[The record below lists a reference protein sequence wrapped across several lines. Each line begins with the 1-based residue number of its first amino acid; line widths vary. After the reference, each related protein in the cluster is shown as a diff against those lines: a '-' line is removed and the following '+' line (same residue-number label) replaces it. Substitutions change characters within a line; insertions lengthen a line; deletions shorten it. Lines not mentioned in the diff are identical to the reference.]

1 MSNLHRLRLALLSST
16 VLLAANAAH
25 AQNVVDRM
33 NSIEAQIRGLQTE
46 LRSMRSEAAA
56 RDRELH
62 AAQREAAQAR
72 QEARQ
77 ATREQQTAS
86 QRAPQGPNQSVAQG
100 EGSGVPNLAPS
111 ASGNPS
117 ASASASASGAAAGG
131 ATGSGSGGGPLDS
144 SQQNASTTPT
154 AGGRGSFD
162 VGGGIR
168 VTLGG
173 FVEAAGIFRSRNE
186 VADVASNFNTG
197 IPFPQSPNNH
207 QTEFRG
213 SGHQSRVSLLVTGDI
228 DPAQKLSSY
237 VETDFQSA
245 ANTANSNESNSYNLR
260 LRQFYGTYDNTNM
273 GLHVLGGQSWS
284 LLTPFKVG
292 ITPRSEDLPA
302 VIDAQYAVGFN
313 WTRQPQIRVVGD
325 FADHKLWAGVS
336 LESPQTTYS
345 VGPNGAG
352 VAGSTVTTS
361 SAGGSGLN
369 STTSYSSDVAPDLVA
384 KLAYDA
390 PFGHFE
396 AVGLGR
402 LMRDRVSVIG
412 SGNNKTVV
420 AGGIGG
426 VTSIPLIKDKLEFH
440 ANVLAGYG
448 IGRYGSA
455 QLPDATVGRDGGP
468 RPLPEVSVLA
478 GLIGHPNSSVDIYG
492 YGGTEQ
498 VGSRSFTSGGKGYGY
513 GNQLYVNTG
522 CYVELSASPCQAN
535 TFGVVE
541 GTVGAWW
548 RFFKGNYGTA
558 QVGAQYE
565 YLRRQ
570 IFSGVGGSK
579 GTDDNVVLISLR
591 YLPFQ

>member
-1 MSNLHRLRLALLSST
+1 MRNLRNLRLALLSST
-16 VLLAANAAH
+16 ILLAATSFDVGAAQ
-25 AQNVVDRM
+25 AQTSSPVDRM
-33 NSIEAQIRGLQTE
+33 NSIEAQIRGLQNE
-46 LRSMRSEAAA
+46 LRSMRTEAAS
-56 RDRELH
+56 RDRELR

-72 QEARQ
+72 QEANR
-77 ATREQQTAS
+77 AQQTATA
-86 QRAPQGPNQSVAQG
+86 RAPQGAARPTAQASAR
-100 EGSGVPNLAPS
+100 GSGTPDL
-111 ASGNPS
+111 S
-117 ASASASASGAAAGG
+117 ASAASSGAAAG
-131 ATGSGSGGGPLDS
+131 AGGGQLDA
-144 SQQNASTTPT
+144 SQQNASTTPEPT
-154 AGGRGSFD
+154 VRGSFK
-162 VGGGIR
+162 VGGGIT

-186 VADVASNFNTG
+186 VADIGSNFNTG

-213 SGHQSRVSLLVTGDI
+213 SAHQSRVSLLVTGDI
-228 DPAQKLSSY
+228 DNGQKLSSY

-260 LRQFYGTYDNTNM
+260 LRQFYGTYDNTGA
-273 GLHVLGGQSWS
+273 GLHVLGGQAWS
-284 LLTPFKVG
+284 LLTPSKVG

-302 VIDAQYAVGFN
+302 VIDAQYAVGFD
-313 WTRQPQIRVVGD
+313 WTRQTQIRVVGD

-336 LESPQTTYS
+336 LESPQTSFS

-352 VAGSTVTTS
+352 VTGSTVTTS

-369 STTSYSSDVAPDLVA
+369 ATTNYSSDVAPDLIA
-384 KLAYDA
+384 KVAYDA
-390 PFGHFE
+390 SFGHFE
-396 AVGLGR
+396 AFGLGR
-402 LMRDRVSVIG
+402 LMRDRVSVVG
-412 SGNNKTVV
+412 SGTNKTVV
-420 AGGIGG
+420 GGGIGG
-426 VTSIPLIKDKLEFH
+426 STIIPIIKDKLEFH
-440 ANVLAGYG
+440 ANVLGGYG

-455 QLPDATVGRDGGP
+455 QLPDATIGRDGAP

-478 GLIGHPNSSVDIYG
+478 GLIGHPSSSVDLYG

-498 VGSRSFTSGGKGYGY
+498 VSSRSFTSGGKGYGY
-513 GNQLYVNTG
+513 GSPLYVNTG

-535 TFGVVE
+535 TSGVVE
-541 GTVGAWW
+541 GTVGGWW

>member
-1 MSNLHRLRLALLSST
+1 MRQCHHLRLVLLSST
-16 VLLAANAAH
+16 IMLAACAAH
-25 AQNVVDRM
+25 AQTASPVDRM
-33 NSIEAQIRGLQTE
+33 NAIEAQIRGLQNE
-46 LRSMRSEAAA
+46 LRSMRSEAAS
-56 RDRELH
+56 RDRELR

-72 QEARQ
+72 QDANR
-77 ATREQQTAS
+77 AVQTAS
-86 QRAPQGPNQSVAQG
+86 RAPQAAGRPAAQ
-100 EGSGVPNLAPS
+100 AQTS
-111 ASGNPS
+111 ASGSGTPNL
-117 ASASASASGAAAGG
+117 SASGTSAGG
-131 ATGSGSGGGPLDS
+131 GGGQLDS
-144 SQQNASTTPT
+144 SQQNASTTPEQT
-154 AGGRGSFD
+154 VRGSFK
-162 VGGGIR
+162 VGGGIT

-186 VADVASNFNTG
+186 VADIASNFNTG

-207 QTEFRG
+207 ETEFRG
-213 SGHQSRVSLLVTGDI
+213 SGHQSRVSLLVTGDL
-228 DPAQKLSSY
+228 DASQKLSSY

-260 LRQFYGTYDNTNM
+260 LRQFYGTYDNTSS

-302 VIDAQYAVGFN
+302 VIDAQYAVGFD

-336 LESPQTTYS
+336 LESPQTTFS

-352 VAGSTVTTS
+352 VTGSTVTTS

-369 STTSYSSDVAPDLVA
+369 STTTYSSDVAPDLIA
-384 KLAYDA
+384 KVAYDA
-390 PFGHFE
+390 SFGHFE
-396 AVGLGR
+396 ALGLGR

-412 SGNNKTVV
+412 SGTNKTAV

-426 VTSIPLIKDKLEFH
+426 STVIPIIKDKLEFH
-440 ANVLAGYG
+440 GNVLAGYG

-455 QLPDATVGRDGGP
+455 QLPDATIGRDGAP
-468 RPLPEVSVLA
+468 RPLPEISLLA
-478 GLIGHPNSSVDIYG
+478 GLIGHPTSSVDIYG

-498 VGSRSFTSGGKGYGY
+498 VSRRSFASGGKGYGY
-513 GNQLYVNTG
+513 GSPLYVNTG

-535 TFGVVE
+535 TSGVVE

-548 RFFKGNYGTA
+548 RFLKGNYGTA

-570 IFSGVGGSK
+570 VFSGVGGSK